1 MRWDIFCKVI
11 DNFGDIGVC
20 WRLVHDLAV
29 RGEQVRL
36 WVDDASALRWMAP
49 AGHPDVQVRAW
60 HTLADGRWQM
70 PDDAAGLPTPD
81 VLIEAF
87 GCEPPG
93 EWLARLPRP
102 PRGTPPV
109 WLNLEYLSAE
119 DYVERSH
126 RLPSP
131 VWHGPGAGLTK
142 VFFYPGFTAR
152 TGGLLRE
159 PGLLEACEAWQDDVE
174 GMRQWLARLP
184 WQGDP
189 PRHPARRISLFC
201 YAPSPVGPLLQAW
214 ADTGAALEVILTPGQ
229 ATQAAQAWADTTEGR
244 KALSRGGLRLLPL
257 ATPLSQ
263 PDFDRLLWS
272 CDLNVVRGEDS
283 AVRALWAGRPHLW
296 DIYRQDDGV
305 HADKLAAF
313 ERRWTED
320 WPEPLLAAVHRVQ
333 AGLNGLD
340 GLNDAP
346 ATRATLTQ
354 AVRWLMGP
362 EGWPLW
368 QAHQKA
374 SRQALAAQADLC
386 SQLLAFV
393 RSAR

>member
-20 WRLVHDLAV
+20 WRLAHDLAE

-36 WVDDASALRWMAP
+36 WVDDASALAWMAP
-49 AGHPDVQVRAW
+49 AGHANVQVLPW
-60 HTLADGRWQM
+60 HTTPDGDWR
-70 PDDAAGLPTPD
+70 LPPEVQNAPRPD

-93 EWLARLPRP
+93 PWLARLPREP
-102 PRGTPPV
+102 EGRHPV

-126 RLPSP
+126 LLPSP
-131 VWHGPGAGLTK
+131 VWHGPGAGLRK
-142 VFFYPGFTAR
+142 VFFYPGFTPR

-159 PGLLEACEAWQDDVE
+159 PGLIEACA
-174 GMRQWLARLP
+174 A
-184 WQGDP
+184 WQGDAAGALKWLSTLP
-189 PRHPARRISLFC
+189 WTSGRLRPQARRVSLFC
-201 YAPSPVGPLLQAW
+201 YAPSPVGPLLDAW
-214 ADTGAALEVILTPGQ
+214 AQTGMPLDVLLTPGQ
-229 ATQAAQAWADTTEGR
+229 ATQAAMAWAATPAGQA
-244 KALSRGGLRLLPL
+244 ALCQGSMQLLPL
-257 ATPLSQ
+257 AATLPQ

-313 ERRWTED
+313 EHRWMAH
-320 WPEPLLAAVHRVQ
+320 WPEALQAAVRQ
-333 AGLNGLD
+333 AQAALNGLHNHHRQWQP
-340 GLNDAP
+340 LNTTMA
-346 ATRATLTQ
+346 
-354 AVRWLMGP
+354 WLMGP
-362 EGWPLW
+362 QGWPLW
-368 QAHQKA
+368 QAHQRA
-374 SRQALAAQADLC
+374 SRQALATQHDLC

-393 RSAR
+393 TSAR

>member
-20 WRLVHDLAV
+20 WRLARDLAE

-36 WVDDASALRWMAP
+36 WVDDASALAWMAP
-49 AGHPDVQVRAW
+49 GGHANVQVLPWA
-60 HTLADGRWQM
+60 TLPDGTWQM
-70 PDDAAGLPTPD
+70 PPETHNAPWPD

-87 GCEPPG
+87 GCEPPS
-93 EWLARLPRP
+93 EWLARLPREP
-102 PRGTPPV
+102 QGTPPV

-131 VWHGPGAGLTK
+131 VWNGPGAGLRK

-159 PGLLEACEAWQDDVE
+159 PGLIEACDAWQANAE
-174 GMRQWLARLP
+174 GMLQWLSQLP
-184 WQGDP
+184 WQSGK
-189 PRHPARRISLFC
+189 PRAHARRVSLFC
-201 YAPSPVGPLLQAW
+201 YAPSSVGPLLQAW
-214 ADTGAALEVILTPGQ
+214 ADMATPLDVLMPPGQ
-229 ATQAAQAWADTTEGR
+229 ATQAAQAWASTPEGQA
-244 KALSRGGLRLLPL
+244 ALGLVTMQLVPL
-257 ATPLSQ
+257 ATALPQ

-313 ERRWTED
+313 EQRWMAS
-320 WPEPLLAAVHRVQ
+320 WPAVLQEAVRHAQAA
-333 AGLNGLD
+333 LNGLD
-340 GLNDAP
+340 HRTGKRQTVADA
-346 ATRATLTQ
+346 LH
-354 AVRWLMGP
+354 WLMGP
-362 EGWPLW
+362 EGWPQW
-368 QAHQKA
+368 QAHQST
-374 SRQALAAQADLC
+374 SRQALTTQQDLC
-386 SQLLAFV
+386 TQLLAFV
-393 RSAR
+393 TSAR